1 MCGFS
6 QRDVCVHDSTHGQ
19 YLSQPAGLVMSP
31 LRTTVL
37 KMKEGFRRIFISH
50 TGVRH
55 VLHNLRTSAWHIL
68 TCLILAFLFLNAQS
82 SDFVSALSGK
92 LAIPETEKVWE
103 RVQAPQFGSN
113 PPSDDGEPTGA
124 TYFVFE
130 RVCPERIHFPPSR
143 ITGVLY
149 VGMSP
154 PSSCNNSTLFADVPS
169 EYCESEDCHVIT
181 NNLFFKT
188 STSHDA
194 AAIICVACSDWLRA
208 ALRRDYDGAFIA
220 PSADDYQQMVWLES
234 ISHSELLVWDKV
246 SFTISVISTC
256 RMDSLR
262 KLLSSLA
269 SSFFLGD
276 RVDLYV
282 SLDTSPTQECLD
294 FLSSFEWLQGS
305 FQVRRRIR
313 ASGGPEV
320 AVPEGLGV
328 NGGDGHYGVL
338 LEDDILVSDQFY
350 SWLKFV
356 GLQLNSYPRA
366 RSRRIFSISLYTPR
380 VLETGKER
388 RTWID
393 YQTSDVTSGTVF
405 LFEVP
410 CSWGSA
416 FSSTYWS
423 KALSYFE
430 VRLTGTE
437 VYQTV
442 RDSKASTWKGS
453 WKKWLIELGYHLHWT
468 TVYPVFQGETS
479 FSTNTLQDG
488 KHMVGRSALDIDM
501 FMVPLFTNN
510 SWYSQ
515 LKDKRLFQ
523 QLRGFDLYFSPQ
535 KEILS
540 EMTGGS
546 V

>member
-1 MCGFS
+1 
-6 QRDVCVHDSTHGQ
+6 
-19 YLSQPAGLVMSP
+19 
-31 LRTTVL
+31 
-37 KMKEGFRRIFISH
+37 
-50 TGVRH
+50 
-55 VLHNLRTSAWHIL
+55 
-68 TCLILAFLFLNAQS
+68 
-82 SDFVSALSGK
+82 
-92 LAIPETEKVWE
+92 
-103 RVQAPQFGSN
+103 
-113 PPSDDGEPTGA
+113 
-124 TYFVFE
+124 
-130 RVCPERIHFPPSR
+130 
-143 ITGVLY
+143 
-149 VGMSP
+149 
-154 PSSCNNSTLFADVPS
+154 
-169 EYCESEDCHVIT
+169 
-181 NNLFFKT
+181 LFFKT
-188 STSHDA
+188 ATSHA
-194 AAIICVACSDWLRA
+194 AAIICVACTDWLRA
-208 ALRRDYDGAFIA
+208 ALRHEHDGAFIA
-220 PSADDYQQMVWLES
+220 PSADDYEQMVWLES
-234 ISHSELLVWDKV
+234 ISHSELLLWDKV
-246 SFTISVISTC
+246 SFTISIISTC

-282 SLDTSPTQECLD
+282 CLDTSPTQECLD

-320 AVPEGLGV
+320 AVPEGLGIS
-328 NGGDGHYGVL
+328 GGVGHYGIL

-356 GLQLNSYPRA
+356 GLQLTSYPKA
-366 RSRRIFSISLYTPR
+366 RSQRIFSISLYTPR

-393 YQTSDVTSGTVF
+393 YQTSDVTTGTVF

-416 FSSTYWS
+416 FSATYWS

-430 VRLTGTE
+430 VRLTGKE

-488 KHMVGRSALDIDM
+488 KHTVGRSALDIDM

-515 LKDKRLFQ
+515 LRDQRLFQ
-523 QLRGFDLYFSPQ
+523 ELRGFDMYFSPQ
-535 KEILS
+535 KDVFS
-540 EMTGGS
+540 Q
-546 V
+546 